1 MTEIISINGNNN
13 NSLVWLCLGS
23 APTLVNKTGTI
34 TNNFVWLKMGKWET
48 KYSRETFKVNS
59 PVYSWIFEKNLPPG
73 WCTQRY
79 GGVKLPPRA
88 DCDHSWV
95 ERRK

>member
-1 MTEIISINGNNN
+1 MIGIISINGNNN

-59 PVYSWIFEKNLPPG
+59 PMYSWIFEKKP
-73 WCTQRY
+73 T
-79 GGVKLPPRA
+79 PRVV
-88 DCDHSWV
+88 HTKVW
-95 ERRK
+95 RRQASSQGRW